1 MVKNFSRVA
10 PSISGIWENS
20 LRKPSATPA
29 CAPRGE
35 AGVREGRGGVR
46 GAAAGGA
53 PG

>member
-35 AGVREGRGGVR
+35 AEWARGEDG
-46 GAAAGGA
+46 
-53 PG
+53 